1 MEILALVGVALVAGV
16 LLVVLR
22 GMGRPELAML
32 VSLLAGALLLLAVL
46 DKVFGVVDLLEA
58 LGRRSGV
65 DGAQIGVLLKVIGIA
80 YVADFGTAVLRDAG
94 ESALAQKVE
103 LAGKA
108 AILLLAV
115 PLVLAILDTVLRLLA

>member
-1 MEILALVGVALVAGV
+1 MEILALVGVALIAGV

-22 GMGRPELAML
+22 GLGRPELAML
-32 VSLLAGALLLLAVL
+32 LSLLTGAVLLLAVL
-46 DKVFGVVDLLEA
+46 GKVFGVVDLLEA

-65 DGAQIGVLLKVIGIA
+65 DGGQIGVLLKVIGIA

-94 ESALAQKVE
+94 EAALAQKVE

-108 AILLLAV
+108 AILLLAI

>member
-1 MEILALVGVALVAGV
+1 M
-16 LLVVLR
+16 LL
-22 GMGRPELAML
+22 
-32 VSLLAGALLLLAVL
+32 SLLTGAVLLLAVL
-46 DKVFGVVDLLEA
+46 GKVFGVVDLLEA

-65 DGAQIGVLLKVIGIA
+65 DGGQIGVLLKVIGIA

-94 ESALAQKVE
+94 EAALAQKVE

-108 AILLLAV
+108 AILLLAI

>member
-1 MEILALVGVALVAGV
+1 VEILTLVGVALVAGV

-32 VSLLAGALLLLAVL
+32 LSLLTGTVLLLAVL
-46 DKVFGVVDLLEA
+46 GKVFGVVDLLEA

-65 DGAQIGVLLKVIGIA
+65 DGGQIGVLLKVIGIA
-80 YVADFGTAVLRDAG
+80 YVADFGTSVLRDAG

>member
-1 MEILALVGVALVAGV
+1 MEILALVGVALIAGV

-22 GMGRPELAML
+22 GLGRPELAML
-32 VSLLAGALLLLAVL
+32 LSLLTGAVLLLAVL
-46 DKVFGVVDLLEA
+46 GKVFGVVDLLEA

-65 DGAQIGVLLKVIGIA
+65 DGGQIGVLLKVIGIA

-94 ESALAQKVE
+94 EAALAQKVE

>member
-1 MEILALVGVALVAGV
+1 MEILTLVGVALVAGV

-32 VSLLAGALLLLAVL
+32 LSLLTGTVLLLAVL
-46 DKVFGVVDLLEA
+46 GKVFGVVDLLEA

-65 DGAQIGVLLKVIGIA
+65 DGGQIGVLLKVIGIA
-80 YVADFGTAVLRDAG
+80 YVADFGTSVLRDAG